1 MLVLNEVLEG
11 DLQAGRGLLFIWD
24 SVPSGDTSPLQH
36 RVLCQELGLWSLM
49 EGDTSPYAVILY
61 RTLPGC
67 DQFAVCRNKVLW
79 PGVEGEKGGRE
90 KGPFLSQR
98 IHPTLCV
105 VRTAMRKTR

>member
-49 EGDTSPYAVILY
+49 EPELSSAACPPGRLVRGDT
-61 RTLPGC
+61 
-67 DQFAVCRNKVLW
+67 RNGAL
-79 PGVEGEKGGRE
+79 GEIK
-90 KGPFLSQR
+90 Q
-98 IHPTLCV
+98 T
-105 VRTAMRKTR
+105 